1 MPIFGVT
8 DRGSLEA
15 RFKEIGKLRKGG
27 PKTAQ
32 GHFGKDLEWFR
43 FTSDRDNVV
52 KAFRQAY
59 GDQPASMEVLFP
71 YQTIEAVFPT
81 FRELYGQNH
90 LLKEQC
96 DGFNIIQW
104 QNGPYMER
112 GSNLCE
118 KPCKNVETRPPCRDC
133 PLKPIGRL
141 SVILL
146 PLLRAGIVGT
156 VTVETHAWNDIA
168 HITNQLAKY
177 EPLTGRTFRIY
188 REENTIGA
196 PNKSTQKRMAVDKW
210 LVKIEPTQETAMLLI
225 QDAQR
230 RARQALLGGPVNAAQ
245 LEAGQPDNTN
255 SNPESV
261 TPPPVQEGEF
271 TEAEPPPDLE
281 PEPQQPVATDEKAD
295 TNGAR
300 PYDAE
305 GTIAKLNKIANST
318 PNEQRASTDNDM
330 AGWLAVAYT
339 KLQECFGVE
348 GAASM
353 ADLVI
358 YAVFKTFSSD
368 LTIAQ
373 VNALLSWLLRNKEQ
387 DSGGDYILHKHAP
400 AEAKAVYDMAM
411 LTGLEIPPF

>member
-15 RFKEIGKLRKGG
+15 RFKEVGKLRKGG
-27 PKTAQ
+27 PKTSE

-43 FTSDRDNVV
+43 FTSDRENVV
-52 KAFRQAY
+52 TAFRQAY

-81 FRELYGQNH
+81 FRELYGQNR

-96 DGFNIIQW
+96 DGFNIVQW

-112 GSNLCE
+112 GSKLCE

-156 VTVETHAWNDIA
+156 VTVETHAWNDIF
-168 HITNQLAKY
+168 HINNQLAKY

-225 QDAQR
+225 QDSQR
-230 RARQALLGGPVNAAQ
+230 RARQALGGAVDVPQ
-245 LEAGQPDNTN
+245 LEAGRTDD
-255 SNPESV
+255 ELEAA
-261 TPPPVQEGEF
+261 PPVQDGEF
-271 TEAEPPPDLE
+271 TEAPPPDLE
-281 PEPQQPVATDEKAD
+281 PEQEQPDTVEEKIG
-295 TNGAR
+295 TNGTR
-300 PYDAE
+300 PYSAE
-305 GTIAKLNKIANST
+305 GTIDKLNKIANST
-318 PNEQRASTDNDM
+318 PNERRASEDEAM

-339 KLQECFGVE
+339 KLQECFGCD

-353 ADLVI
+353 ADLVV
-358 YAVFKTFSSD
+358 YAVFKAFSSD
-368 LTIAQ
+368 LSIAQ
-373 VNALLSWLLRNKEQ
+373 TNALLSWLLKNKEQ

-411 LTGLEIPPF
+411 LTGLEVPPF